1 MLLKKMKKGAIED
14 IIEIPAGVEV
24 KLDDGVL
31 TLKSGKNEASKKL
44 ASEKVKVELDG
55 NKLKLVT
62 KKSSKKEKKLIG
74 SFRAHIKNLIAGV
87 KEPHAYRLKIC
98 SGHFPMNVSVA
109 GNELI
114 VKNFLGEKI
123 PRKLKLKKGANVK
136 VEGSEIT
143 VESAN
148 KETAGQAAA
157 DIEQLTKRANYD
169 PRIFQDGIYITIKD
183 GKEVK

>member
-1 MLLKKMKKGAIED
+1 MKKGAIEA
-14 IIEIPAGVEV
+14 IIEIPGGVDA

-31 TLKSGKNEASKKL
+31 TLKSAKNEASKKL
-44 ASEKVKVELDG
+44 TSEKIKLVLEG
-55 NKLKLVT
+55 NKLKLT
-62 KKSSKKEKKLIG
+62 AKKSSKKEKKLIG
-74 SFRAHIKNLIAGV
+74 SFKAHIKNLIDGIR
-87 KEPHAYRLKIC
+87 EPHAYKLKIC

-123 PRKLKLKKGANVK
+123 PRKLKLKKGASVK
-136 VEGSEIT
+136 VEGSEIA

-148 KETAGQAAA
+148 KELAGQVAA
-157 DIEQLTKRANYD
+157 DIEQLTKRPNYD
-169 PRIFQDGIYITIKD
+169 PRIFQDGIYIIIKD